1 MVPVAEILRP
11 RSRPQDD
18 VGIPSSA
25 SVSPRLDPLTHT
37 LVGANLA
44 ATRLATKSRFAASAL
59 VVGANFPDIDVLAD
73 FIGDDFSRG
82 FRRGWTHGL
91 PAHIVLP
98 FVLTAILL
106 LIDRLR
112 PDAQRKADPR
122 WLLLLSA
129 IGIWTHPALDWLN
142 TYGMRWLMPLRPTWF
157 YGDAVYIMDP
167 WLWLILGAAFL
178 AGRRATVRLI
188 VVFLLVAALITNVV
202 AGRAPQYL
210 IVIAAVAAILFLALL
225 LKPVRR
231 KEQCALAA
239 LAVASLYIGSRI
251 TISEF
256 TEDVVARRT
265 SAERIMVSPDPINPL
280 SWGFVIQAGDEYR
293 FGTYDWMSRRF
304 QLAPDRLAVAKPSP
318 AWDAARRHPSVRG
331 FMTWIR
337 FPAYEVEHDGNITRV
352 HIIDARRMNRR
363 RGGFGGA
370 VVELPG
376 HYPR

>member
-1 MVPVAEILRP
+1 
-11 RSRPQDD
+11 
-18 VGIPSSA
+18 
-25 SVSPRLDPLTHT
+25 LDPLTHT
-37 LVGANLA
+37 LLGANLA
-44 ATRLATKSRFAASAL
+44 ATRLAAKSRFAASAL

-112 PDAQRKADPR
+112 PDAQRKANAR

-142 TYGMRWLMPLRPTWF
+142 TYGMRWLMPFRPTWF

-167 WLWLILGAAFL
+167 WLWLILGTAFL
-178 AGRRATVRLI
+178 AGRRATIRLT

-210 IVIAAVAAILFLALL
+210 IVIAAVGATLFLVLL
-225 LKPVRR
+225 WKPVRL
-231 KEQCALAA
+231 KERFAIAA
-239 LAVASLYIGSRI
+239 LVMAIVYIGSRI
-251 TISEF
+251 TVSGL
-256 TEDVVARRT
+256 TEDVVARKT

-280 SWGFVIQAGDEYR
+280 SWGFVVQAGDEYR
-293 FGTYDWMSRRF
+293 FGTYDWVSRRF
-304 QLAPDRLAVAKPSP
+304 EVAPDRLAVAKPSP
-318 AWDAARRHPSVRG
+318 AWEAAKRHPSVRG

-337 FPAYEVEHDGNITRV
+337 FPAYEVEYEDDITRV
-352 HIIDARRMNRR
+352 HIIDARRMSRR
-363 RGGFGGA
+363 RGGFGGTM
-370 VVELPG
+370 VELPG
-376 HYPR
+376 RYPR